1 HRAEGH
7 PQRAIDDAD
16 RAERSGPE
24 SQGPGNVRHR
34 QSAERF
40 FCFRSP
46 KDFAMKRN
54 VLLGLFL
61 SCLSCVFACSRR
73 PDPPPATL
81 EELEKVTAAKS
92 AHEIATY
99 IFDNY
104 GCKNCHTVASAGKFG
119 YTALG
124 EQLKNKSEGC
134 ISMLTSVSRI
144 VTLPETSRTPEN
156 QEKLAHFKD

>member
-1 HRAEGH
+1 
-7 PQRAIDDAD
+7 
-16 RAERSGPE
+16 
-24 SQGPGNVRHR
+24 
-34 QSAERF
+34 
-40 FCFRSP
+40 
-46 KDFAMKRN
+46 MKRS

-61 SCLSCVFACSRR
+61 SCVVGCSER

-134 ISMLTSVSRI
+134 ISMLTSVRRI

-156 QEKLAHFKD
+156 NEKLAHFKDYGCTACHRISFGSVDLTEVGAKLQTMHLACTDVQKALN